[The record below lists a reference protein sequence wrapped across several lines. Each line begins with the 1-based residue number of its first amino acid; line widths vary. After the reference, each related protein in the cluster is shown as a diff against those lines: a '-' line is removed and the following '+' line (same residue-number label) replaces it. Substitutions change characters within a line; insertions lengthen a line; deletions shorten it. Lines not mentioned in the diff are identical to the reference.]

1 MYNKK
6 AKFLSILC
14 ATALVCQGIPVSAEE
29 VSIKE
34 EATQGVSVTAVVEP
48 EYAVT
53 IPKSLTL
60 DKEGVIN
67 YTVTATGEIEK
78 LSTLTVTPD
87 ESFVLTTRYDSAI
100 ATVSQKKIAW
110 SDTDLATDSEKTT
123 TGSITVDGGLAPGDW
138 AGTINF
144 EIALNEHVHEYETS
158 GASAGHTC
166 SICNTSREH
175 VYSETIVA
183 ATCANA
189 GTKTYTCECGYS
201 YSESIPTSGH
211 TDADSDGVCDDCS
224 KSTAGLYDES
234 GVMTASWDELLD
246 SGTITVAGGKLS
258 KGSDA
263 ATSLAGKLVIDSS
276 VTSIEGYAFSNCTSL
291 TSITIPDSVTSLG
304 TYAFSNCESLTSVD
318 IPDGVTRIGNSAFSG
333 CSKLT
338 SMTIPDSVTS
348 IGENAFSSCSS
359 ITNLGIPAGITKI
372 GTRAFS
378 GCSSLESIIV
388 DSKNTVYDSRN
399 NCNAIIETATNTL
412 IAGCKNTIISDSVT
426 SIGNYAFQSC
436 KNLTSVVIPSSITSI
451 GAQAFYECSG
461 LTSIEIPDSVA
472 SIGDDAFEYCSS
484 LTSITI
490 PSSVTSI
497 GNYAFAYC
505 SSLASID
512 IPSSITSI
520 GRNTFAFCSSLASAN
535 IPDSVTSIG
544 GYAFRDCRDLT
555 SITIPDSVT
564 SINAGTFLRCS
575 KLTSITIPSS
585 MTSIGDS
592 AFQECSSL
600 TSIDIPASVTSIGSN
615 AFEFCNSLT
624 SVDIP
629 ASVTSIGNRAFEK
642 CNGLT
647 SITIPSSVTSIGVG
661 VFDHCGGLES
671 IAVDNG
677 NTVYDSRNDCNAII
691 ETATN
696 TLIYG
701 CKNTIIPDDVTSI
714 GTYAFSGCSSLT
726 SIDIPDNVTSIGE
739 YAFFDCD
746 NLASV
751 VIPDSVTSLG
761 QWAFCGCG
769 SFTINYKG
777 TEEQWNAITKGFSW
791 AHNSTPTLVYNYTE

>member
-29 VSIKE
+29 VSIEE

-201 YSESIPTSGH
+201 YSESIPASGH

-224 KSTAGLYDES
+224 KSTAGLYDEN

-246 SGTITVAGGKLS
+246 NGTITVSHGVLS
-258 KGSDA
+258 DGSYT
-263 ATSLAGKLVIDSS
+263 ATSLVGKLVIDNSVTSIRKFAFRSCSSLTSVVIPSS
-276 VTSIEGYAFSNCTSL
+276 VTSIEDC
-291 TSITIPDSVTSLG
+291 
-304 TYAFSNCESLTSVD
+304 
-318 IPDGVTRIGNSAFSG
+318 AFSG
-333 CSKLT
+333 CSSLASIDIPDSLT
-338 SMTIPDSVTS
+338 SIGDETFHGCSNLTSIAIPDSVTS
-348 IGENAFSSCSS
+348 IGSCAF
-359 ITNLGIPAGITKI
+359 LGCT
-372 GTRAFS
+372 
-378 GCSSLESIIV
+378 
-388 DSKNTVYDSRN
+388 
-399 NCNAIIETATNTL
+399 
-412 IAGCKNTIISDSVT
+412 
-426 SIGNYAFQSC
+426 
-436 KNLTSVVIPSSITSI
+436 
-451 GAQAFYECSG
+451 
-461 LTSIEIPDSVA
+461 
-472 SIGDDAFEYCSS
+472 S

-497 GNYAFAYC
+497 GGGAF
-505 SSLASID
+505 
-512 IPSSITSI
+512 
-520 GRNTFAFCSSLASAN
+520 G
-535 IPDSVTSIG
+535 
-544 GYAFRDCRDLT
+544 
-555 SITIPDSVT
+555 
-564 SINAGTFLRCS
+564 
-575 KLTSITIPSS
+575 
-585 MTSIGDS
+585 
-592 AFQECSSL
+592 
-600 TSIDIPASVTSIGSN
+600 
-615 AFEFCNSLT
+615 
-624 SVDIP
+624 
-629 ASVTSIGNRAFEK
+629 
-642 CNGLT
+642 
-647 SITIPSSVTSIGVG
+647 
-661 VFDHCGGLES
+661 
-671 IAVDNG
+671 
-677 NTVYDSRNDCNAII
+677 
-691 ETATN
+691 
-696 TLIYG
+696 
-701 CKNTIIPDDVTSI
+701 
-714 GTYAFSGCSSLT
+714 
-726 SIDIPDNVTSIGE
+726 
-739 YAFFDCD
+739 
-746 NLASV
+746 
-751 VIPDSVTSLG
+751 
-761 QWAFCGCG
+761 GCG
-769 SFTINYKG
+769 TFTINYKG
-777 TEEQWNAITKGFSW
+777 TEEQWNAVTKGPWWNS
-791 AHNSTPTLVYNYTE
+791 NSTPTIVYNYTE